1 MIHSPEGVQ
10 KYPDYEKPPVIEVV
24 CGVLFK
30 PLSGFLTPHV
40 GLLWEKY
47 RGEYPDCSEVAPL
60 GPMLESFEE
69 TPQMSLEILNVPPL
83 PRVWFVHK
91 DGNRVIQIQ
100 RDRFLHNWRKA
111 KSEEDYPRYHFVK
124 DMFQKSFSKFESFL
138 ADNGIS
144 AIEPLQYEM
153 TYISHIAKGDGW
165 ESLGEIGKLFP
176 DFNFDSKRRRF
187 LPEPDTINWRTTFV
201 LPQNAARMHVVIR
214 NVRMRDSGK
223 PVILLELK
231 VRGIGTDRSIRGM
244 WGWFDLAREWIVC
257 GFSDLTADKVQRE
270 VWRKIQ

>member
-1 MIHSPEGVQ
+1 MVKSVGV
-10 KYPDYEKPPVIEVV
+10 KEYPDYEKPPVIEVV

-47 RGEYPDCSEVAPL
+47 RDEYPECSEVAPL
-60 GPMLESFEE
+60 DRILESFEE
-69 TPQMSLEILNVPPL
+69 SPQITFEIANIPPL

-111 KSEEDYPRYHFVK
+111 KSGGDYPRYGVVK
-124 DMFQKSFSKFESFL
+124 DMYQKSFSKFQAFL
-138 ADNGIS
+138 GENGIS
-144 AIEPLQYEM
+144 PIEPLQYEM
-153 TYISHIAKGDGW
+153 TYINHIAKGEGW
-165 ESLGEIGKLFP
+165 ESLGEIGRLFP
-176 DFNFDSKRRRF
+176 DFTFDSKRGRF
-187 LPEPDTINWRTTFV
+187 LPEPNTINWRTTFV

-214 NVRMRDSGK
+214 TVKMRDIGK

-231 VRGIGTDRSIRGM
+231 VRGIGNDRSTEGM
-244 WGWFDLAREWIVC
+244 WAWFDLAREWIVR
-257 GFSDLTADKVQRE
+257 GFSDLTADKVQGD
-270 VWRKIQ
+270 VWRRIR